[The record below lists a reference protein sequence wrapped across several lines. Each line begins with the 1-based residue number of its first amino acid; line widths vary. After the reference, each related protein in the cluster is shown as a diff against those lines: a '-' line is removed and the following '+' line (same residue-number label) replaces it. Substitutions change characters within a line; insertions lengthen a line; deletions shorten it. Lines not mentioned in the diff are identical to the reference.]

1 MKRDI
6 TVTIGLISSYMSLE
20 ELERVVREAKQ
31 RCLAEGLKHAVVQID
46 IRRGY
51 YDEVDADVSIVA
63 KRLETDEEEQ
73 IRELEEER
81 SLQRQRQNL
90 KKQLTKS
97 DRRSLYE
104 DLKREFEE

>member
-51 YDEVDADVSIVA
+51 YDEMDVNVSIIA
-63 KRLETDEEEQ
+63 SRLETDEEEQ

-81 SLQRQRQNL
+81 RSQQQRRNL
-90 KKQLTKS
+90 KSQLTKG

-104 DLKREFEE
+104 ELKREFEK